1 MRKSGSIFIII
12 SQILSLFA
20 PLSGITAPNKAPT
33 ETKGERTIRMQK
45 DREVLK
51 SLADAGSNLK
61 KPHEIEFHFVGYE
74 KAKITAVA
82 EDGKKMGYRL
92 SKIDSLNDEKN
103 RKYWYFDLIQSLI
116 PSEKNIYSHTE
127 AMTLLAKKHAVEFD
141 GWGCLIVK

>member
-1 MRKSGSIFIII
+1 MSKKGSIFIIFA
-12 SQILSLFA
+12 QILSLFA
-20 PLSGITAPNKAPT
+20 PLSGMTAPNKVPT

-51 SLADAGSNLK
+51 SLVDAGSNLK
-61 KPHEIEFHFVGYE
+61 KSHVIEFHFVGYE

-82 EDGKKMGYRL
+82 EEGKKMGYRV

-103 RKYWYFDLIQSLI
+103 WKYWYFDLIQSVI
-116 PSEKNIYSHTE
+116 PSEKSIFSHTE
-127 AMTLLAKKHAVEFD
+127 ALTLLAKKHAVEFD